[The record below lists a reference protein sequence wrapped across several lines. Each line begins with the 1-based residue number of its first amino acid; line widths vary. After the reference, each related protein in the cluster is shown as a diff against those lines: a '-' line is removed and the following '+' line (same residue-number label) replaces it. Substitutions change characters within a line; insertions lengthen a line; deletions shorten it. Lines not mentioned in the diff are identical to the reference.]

1 MLTAFD
7 VAKALCRKA
16 DKAYLA
22 ALHDGQPQ
30 IEAAGINTPLRLAH
44 FLAQI
49 FHETGGLTILVENH
63 RYSAKNLGKTWDS
76 GNWRR
81 YFPNRAAMVAMA
93 GQGERLFNI
102 VYGNRMGNGGPESG
116 DGFRYRG
123 RGPMQTTGKSAY
135 AKYGKRMGV
144 DLVAN
149 PDLILDPRYAL
160 MPALFEWQDMG
171 CNALADRNAIKQI
184 GNAINRGN
192 PNSQTAPI
200 GHKDRVEWFN
210 KIWALLQKKQA
221 APTQPSWEVAE
232 PDPDIE
238 LVQKALVEL
247 GYDIKVDGRKGPKTE
262 KAIRSFQSSKK
273 IPVDGVA
280 GSITRAALVD
290 AVKALN
296 DDVDRAPKPETAN
309 PPAVKD
315 ATSKGVATSVVVAAG
330 EGVVQQVEKL
340 EPVAQALP
348 DQWSAWI
355 RFGLAIAGVIGVLLI
370 AYGTYRTLRPRA
382 GRAK

>member
-7 VAKALCRKA
+7 VAKVLCRKA
-16 DKAYLA
+16 DKVYLA
-22 ALHDGQPQ
+22 ALFDGQPQ

-49 FHETGGLTILVENH
+49 FHETGGLTVLRENMKF
-63 RYSAKNLGKTWDS
+63 SAKRIQAVWPTRPEAVRYA
-76 GNWRR
+76 GN
-81 YFPNRAAMVAMA
+81 PEGLANS
-93 GQGERLFNI
+93 
-102 VYGNRMGNGGPESG
+102 VYANRMGNGPPSSG

-123 RGPMQTTGKSAY
+123 HGFMQTTGKSAF

-144 DLVAN
+144 DLVSN

-192 PNSQTAPI
+192 PNSQAAPI
-200 GHKDRVEWFN
+200 GHLDRVEWFN

-221 APTQPSWEVAE
+221 APAQPSWEAAE

-247 GYDIKVDGRKGPKTE
+247 GYEIKIDGRKGPKTE
-262 KAIRSFQSSKK
+262 KAIRSFQASKN

-280 GSITRAALVD
+280 GSVTRAALVD

-296 DDVDRAPKPETAN
+296 EDTDRAPKPATAN
-309 PPAVKD
+309 PPVVKD
-315 ATSKGVATSVVVAAG
+315 ATSKGVTTGVLVAAG
-330 EGVVQQVEKL
+330 EGILQQTEKL
-340 EPVAQALP
+340 EPVAQTLP
-348 DQWSAWI
+348 DSWSVWV
-355 RFGLAIAGVIGVLLI
+355 RGGLALLGVGAVLLI

>member
-16 DKAYLA
+16 DRVYLA

-63 RYSAKNLGKTWDS
+63 RYSAKNLGKMWDS

-144 DLVAN
+144 DLVSN

-192 PNSQTAPI
+192 PNSQAAPI
-200 GHKDRVEWFN
+200 GHLDRVEWFN

-221 APTQPSWEVAE
+221 APAQPSWEAAE

-247 GYDIKVDGRKGPKTE
+247 GYEIKIDGRKGPKTE
-262 KAIRSFQSSKK
+262 KAIRSFQASKN

-280 GSITRAALVD
+280 GSVTRAALVD

-296 DDVDRAPKPETAN
+296 EDTDRAPKPATAN
-309 PPAVKD
+309 PPVVKD
-315 ATSKGVATSVVVAAG
+315 ATSKGVTTSVVVAAG